1 MPALTT
7 WVIMLKR
14 RDQPKRH
21 RARLQAKREAP
32 EVGVR
37 IEVTDDDGTKVS
49 AIIVGSPHYDP
60 PLGQYTMEADE
71 L

>member
-1 MPALTT
+1 
-7 WVIMLKR
+7 
-14 RDQPKRH
+14 
-21 RARLQAKREAP
+21 
-32 EVGVR
+32 VR

>member
-1 MPALTT
+1 
-7 WVIMLKR
+7 MLKR

-21 RARLQAKREAP
+21 RARLQAKREVP

-37 IEVTDDDGTKVS
+37 IEVTDDDGTKVN
-49 AIIVGSPHYDP
+49 AIIVGSPHCYP
-60 PLGQYTMEADE
+60 PLGQYTMETDE